1 MKRIRKRKLMRIQ
14 WRDMVQKPVCFFL
27 RRMPVVWKQ
36 PLLFYIGEKFEGQ
49 FSETREETERRA
61 ERFLLEEGMMLFWGI
76 IILAMMVAGFTIYRM
91 AADSEPS
98 RFFRNE
104 FGEGDKEISLIL
116 KQEDKEKEYSFT
128 LQEKD
133 LSPEEEKKL
142 RNSFFMEL
150 EKTMAGENVSLRQTE
165 HPLCFEDRLPGW
177 PFQIRYEPKSSRY
190 IYLDGRLGQWDE
202 IAGDKNRVK
211 TQVTVTAEYEDYKWI
226 RSFDVILTE
235 PEEEKAPTD
244 FERAEALLERHENRM
259 KAQEEYV
266 LPDTVGGIGVEEKDS
281 FSLWGVFLLGM
292 AILLFLLVHRISDI
306 KNKEN
311 TCRRETLRDFPVI
324 VHLLALYMG
333 AGLSFAS
340 AVHRISA
347 DYLSGSHKQ
356 KKYAFEEIVRMD
368 ARMRLGEG
376 QQDACMWW
384 GRRFKEPVYQKLSL
398 TLLQVMGK
406 GTREGR
412 ELMEHMEQEAFRK
425 RMDQARKEG
434 EEASTRLL
442 FPMILLL
449 VMVMILVM
457 FPAVM
462 RFQGL

>member
-1 MKRIRKRKLMRIQ
+1 
-14 WRDMVQKPVCFFL
+14 MVERPVRFLL
-27 RRMPVVWKQ
+27 RRLPAVWKRS
-36 PLLFYIGEKFEGQ
+36 LLLYIRGRLEGQ
-49 FSETREETERRA
+49 YSETREETERRA
-61 ERFLLEEGMMLFWGI
+61 ERFLLEEGLLLFWGVV
-76 IILAMMVAGFTIYRM
+76 ILALMVAGFTVYRM
-91 AADSEPS
+91 AAGSGPAS
-98 RFFRNE
+98 FYRNG
-104 FGEGDKEISLIL
+104 FGEGDKEIALIL
-116 KQEDKEKEYSFT
+116 RQEEQEEEYSLR
-128 LQEKD
+128 LQEKT

-142 RNSFFMEL
+142 RHSFFMEL
-150 EKTMAGENVSLRQTE
+150 EETMAGDNVSLRQTE

-177 PFQIRYEPKSSRY
+177 PFQIRYEPEASQY

-202 IAGDKNRVK
+202 IAGEKSCVK
-211 TQVTVTAEYEDYKWI
+211 TQVTVTAEYEDYQWI
-226 RSFDVILTE
+226 QSFDVILTE
-235 PEEEKAPTD
+235 PEEERAPTD
-244 FERAEALLERHENRM
+244 FERAEAALERQENRM
-259 KAQEEYV
+259 KTQEEYV
-266 LPDTVGGIGVEEKDS
+266 LPETVSGVGVEKKDS
-281 FSLWGVFLLGM
+281 FSVWGLLFPG
-292 AILLFLLVHRISDI
+292 AGILLFLLIHRISDI

-311 TCRRETLRDFPVI
+311 TRRKETMQDFPVI
-324 VHLLALYMG
+324 VHLMALYMG

-347 DYLSGSHKQ
+347 DYMSGSRSQ

-412 ELMEHMEQEAFRK
+412 ELMEHMQQEAFRK

-442 FPMILLL
+442 FPMIVLLA
-449 VMVMILVM
+449 MVMILVM